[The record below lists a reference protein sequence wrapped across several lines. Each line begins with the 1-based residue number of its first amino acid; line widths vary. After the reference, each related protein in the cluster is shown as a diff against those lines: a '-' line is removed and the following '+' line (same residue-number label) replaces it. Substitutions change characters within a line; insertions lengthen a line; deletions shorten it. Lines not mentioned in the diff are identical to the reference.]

1 MADWKVSVEEVE
13 IFEHP
18 NADKMEI
25 ARVGMYGL
33 VVGKGQY
40 ITGDKVI
47 FVPKRSIIP
56 PHFRDLFENAETGQ
70 TYLKGGHT
78 VKSVRLRGEL
88 SEGVTIPF
96 NRVRHILGVNS
107 INDIPLEEDIS
118 EKLGIEEF
126 TVYVPPQ
133 FVGKWSTT
141 TATSFSRHDCE
152 NIRLYTNEFTEDEEI
167 FAMEKI
173 HGSQINVMFFPDGHI
188 ELSSKGII
196 GKGFIIDEEE
206 GNVYWK
212 ALKNSGMIDIVQKTF
227 PNRFVQM
234 MGEVVPVQSG
244 FDYGFSSEKP
254 DILFFR
260 LEVER
265 ERIGAKEVREKYPE
279 IFSKWVPII
288 YEGPF
293 NVDKLFEIANY
304 EVIDGKKVKR
314 MESVSGKRKHI
325 AEGIV
330 VEPVIP
336 RLSNK
341 GHFPLITKIISDAY
355 AKKHETDDDIS

>member
-25 ARVGMYGL
+25 ARVGTYGL
-33 VVGKGQY
+33 VVGKDQY
-40 ITGDKVI
+40 KNNERVI

-56 PHFRDLFENAETGQ
+56 THFRDLFENSETGQ

-96 NRVRHILGVNS
+96 KRVRHILGVNS
-107 INDIPLEEDIS
+107 IEDIPVGEDIS

-133 FVGKWSTT
+133 YVGHWSTT
-141 TATSFSRHDCE
+141 TAEKFSRHDCE
-152 NIRLYTNEFTEDEEI
+152 NLRLYTKEFEEGEDI
-167 FAMEKI
+167 VVGEKI

-196 GKGFIIDEEE
+196 GKGFIIDESED
-206 GNVYWK
+206 NVYWQ
-212 ALKNSGMIDIVQKTF
+212 ALHNSGMIDIVRKTF
-227 PNRFVQM
+227 PGKFVQM

-244 FDYGFSSEKP
+244 FDYGYNSENP

-260 LEVER
+260 LEIEHER
-265 ERIGAKEVREKYPE
+265 FSAIQVRDMYPE
-279 IFSKWVPII
+279 IFAKWVPIV
-288 YEGPF
+288 YEGKF
-293 NVDKLFEIANY
+293 DVDTLYDIANY
-304 EVIDGKKVKR
+304 EIINGKKVKR

-330 VEPVIP
+330 VEPIIP
-336 RLSNK
+336 RITKK
-341 GHFPLITKIISDAY
+341 GHFPLITKIISEAY

>member
-96 NRVRHILGVNS
+96 KRVRHILGVNS

-126 TVYVPPQ
+126 TMYVPPQ

-141 TATSFSRHDCE
+141 TAETFSRHDCE
-152 NIRLYTNEFTEDEEI
+152 NIRLYVKEFEEGENI
-167 FAMEKI
+167 VVTEKI
-173 HGSQINVMFFPDGHI
+173 HGCKIYETLVDTLEYGLLPIGKIVEDKMVIHVKSYNIETNTIEWKEIENYFQMGQTDDWYEL
-188 ELSSKGII
+188 ELSDGRTITI
-196 GKGFIIDEEE
+196 TGEDRVYIPQLNCYRHVRDLEGDEE
-206 GNVYWK
+206 
-212 ALKNSGMIDIVQKTF
+212 F
-227 PNRFVQM
+227 
-234 MGEVVPVQSG
+234 
-244 FDYGFSSEKP
+244 
-254 DILFFR
+254 
-260 LEVER
+260 
-265 ERIGAKEVREKYPE
+265 
-279 IFSKWVPII
+279 
-288 YEGPF
+288 
-293 NVDKLFEIANY
+293 
-304 EVIDGKKVKR
+304 
-314 MESVSGKRKHI
+314 
-325 AEGIV
+325 
-330 VEPVIP
+330 
-336 RLSNK
+336 
-341 GHFPLITKIISDAY
+341 LICD
-355 AKKHETDDDIS
+355 